1 MTTSFYNGVIGLK
14 SFQSGIDIWG
24 DNISN
29 VNTVGYKESIPEFS
43 TLFAQ
48 TLGTNA
54 VSSDIGIGSKLSST
68 AMDTSQGSLIKTDNP
83 FDLALDGEGWF
94 GILKNNQTFYSRTGS
109 FTRDANGDLVNDNGG
124 YLLVANANNLI
135 PTQDGYI
142 VDRNVDTTNLT
153 QTRPL
158 SKISLPNNVILP
170 ALPTKNVDI
179 TTNLNDSN
187 QITST
192 KPASINSYFSALY
205 NKDGENMN
213 IRDYDNFVYSV
224 GETSSYSKGV
234 LSREVCINDDF
245 ADGKEVNID
254 FSVNGVDIKLNLPD
268 GSTKEEIQDAL
279 YNYLQSP
286 DISTKLQEANIKY
299 EKTTNGISFS
309 TTDNDLKLISNSSFT
324 KSSEAKVL
332 VYKNNPINNNEFAT
346 VNDLISQM
354 QSVLDDVYPQMTK
367 VSLEDNGQISVT
379 NLSNETIDSK
389 LLRANN
395 TNESFFSN
403 LYNAA
408 NTIIPHTTAKSSEF
422 LSNSQSFG
430 GIIYDANGNKDTLS
444 FTFTKKEVLN
454 DSVIWEGTIN
464 VLDTDGN
471 IISSKKEDFTF
482 NSIGNLIS
490 SNTITISS
498 PQNIDITLNLTAYQK
513 DQNAPSYLYKQDG
526 IEKGY
531 LQNYEIT
538 EDGEIKGVFSN
549 NQTITFGQIPIFHF
563 QNDQGLESMG
573 DSLFRQT
580 DNSNQAF
587 LYQNNNTYIPGAKVL
602 SSTLE
607 DSNVN
612 FTQAMTELIVTQKA
626 FSSAAK
632 AVTTSDEMIKRAID
646 MKQG

>member
-14 SFQSGIDIWG
+14 SFQNGIDIWG

-29 VNTVGYKESIPEFS
+29 VNTVGYKKSIPEFS

-94 GILKNNQTFYSRTGS
+94 RILKNNQTFYSRTGS

-135 PTQDGYI
+135 PTQNGYI

-153 QTRPL
+153 QTKPL

-170 ALPTKNVDI
+170 ALATKNVKI
-179 TTNLNDSN
+179 ATNLNDAN
-187 QITST
+187 QIRSV
-192 KPASINSYFSALY
+192 KPASTNSYFSALY

-213 IRDYDNFVYSV
+213 IRDYDDFVYNV
-224 GETSSYSKGV
+224 GEKSDYSNGV

-245 ADGKEVNID
+245 KDGKEVNID

-268 GSTKEEIQDAL
+268 GSTKEEIQNAL

-299 EKTTNGISFS
+299 EKTTNGITFS
-309 TTDNDLKLISNSSFT
+309 TTDNDLKLISNSLFT

-332 VYKNNPINNNEFAT
+332 VYKNNPINNNEFST

-354 QSVLDDVYPQMTK
+354 QSVLNDVYPSMSK
-367 VSLEDNGQISVT
+367 VYLEDNGQITVS
-379 NLSNETIDSK
+379 NLSNDTIDTRILKAS
-389 LLRANN
+389 N
-395 TNESFFSN
+395 TNEEFFNN

-408 NTIIPHTTAKSSEF
+408 NTIIARTSAKSSEF

-430 GIIYDANGNKDTLS
+430 GVIYDTNGNKNTLS
-444 FTFTKKEVLN
+444 VTFTKKEVLN
-454 DSVIWEGTIN
+454 DSIIWEGKIN
-464 VLDTDGN
+464 ISDNEGN
-471 IISSKKEDFTF
+471 LISSQTQDFTF
-482 NSIGNLIS
+482 NSLGNLVS
-490 SNTITISS
+490 SNTVKISS
-498 PQNIDITLNLTAYQK
+498 PQNITLTLNLTAYQK
-513 DQNAPSYLYKQDG
+513 DQNAPTYTFEQDG
-526 IEKGY
+526 MEEGHLK
-531 LQNYEIT
+531 NYEIT
-538 EDGEIKGVFSN
+538 ENGEIKGIFSN
-549 NQTITFGQIPIFHF
+549 NQTVTFGQIPIFHF

-573 DSLFRQT
+573 DSLFKQT